1 MAFDITRITDAVN
14 RHLNSISDI
23 SSMVKQASE
32 DVENRTRFSAE
43 LSEAIRQNFQEH
55 MATEEFQELQSL
67 QEVSKSFSASAESG
81 SQTATS
87 RELTTRE
94 LQDLS
99 KSRYFSVNLVQNA
112 LYNSGNSDDESDG
125 GTTDLTKSLL
135 PGYSD
140 NIAAALT
147 GSTTNSAI
155 SGNVVRT
162 LISDENAQAALYGG
176 ATNSAISGNV
186 VRALISDENAHAALY
201 GGATNS
207 AISGNVVKA
216 LISDENARAALSGSD
231 AKAVVSEL
239 LGSSDSGND
248 YSKALLGAY
257 SRLNA
262 SGSGSSAFGD
272 FLL

>member
-23 SSMVKQASE
+23 SAMVKQASE

-43 LSEAIRQNFQEH
+43 LSEAIRQNIQDH

-67 QEVSKSFSASAESG
+67 QEVSKSFSAATESDSSAS
-81 SQTATS
+81 TS

-112 LYNSGNSDDESDG
+112 LYNSGNSDDERDG

-147 GSTTNSAI
+147 GSSA
-155 SGNVVRT
+155 S
-162 LISDENAQAALYGG
+162 
-176 ATNSAISGNV
+176 
-186 VRALISDENAHAALY
+186 
-201 GGATNS
+201 S

-216 LISDENARAALSGSD
+216 LISDENAKAALSGSDASSAISGNVVRALVSDDNARAALSGSD

-248 YSKALLGAY
+248 YTKALLGAY

-262 SGSGSSAFGD
+262 
-272 FLL
+272 

>member
-1 MAFDITRITDAVN
+1 MTVALEATSDLFSGSKITMLGENMAFDITRITDAVN

-23 SSMVKQASE
+23 SAMVKQASE

-43 LSEAIRQNFQEH
+43 LSEAIRQNIQDH

-67 QEVSKSFSASAESG
+67 QEVSRSFSASTDSG
-81 SQTATS
+81 SSAATS

-147 GSTTNSAI
+147 GSSA
-155 SGNVVRT
+155 S
-162 LISDENAQAALYGG
+162 
-176 ATNSAISGNV
+176 SAISGNV
-186 VRALISDENAHAALY
+186 VRALISDENAKAAL
-201 GGATNS
+201 A
-207 AISGNVVKA
+207 
-216 LISDENARAALSGSD
+216 GSD

-248 YSKALLGAY
+248 YTKALLGAY